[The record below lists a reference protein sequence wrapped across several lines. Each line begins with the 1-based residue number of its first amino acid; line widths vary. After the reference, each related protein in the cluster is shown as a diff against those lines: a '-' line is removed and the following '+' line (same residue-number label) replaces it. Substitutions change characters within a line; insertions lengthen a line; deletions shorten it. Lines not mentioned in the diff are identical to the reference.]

1 MAIALDVGSESASTQ
16 ARAARV
22 STATED
28 NCATHGDEQRALLNA
43 GASALGDLPL
53 TTPKKISHKLRAWR
67 KLVEAVHPS
76 RCKVRR
82 ARESDAIM
90 REMMESPVG
99 DNKEWENGYS
109 TEGMLREEEEY
120 CSATD
125 TTLSLEDELEYV
137 QPQEADEEIT
147 ALLSIPTFLVTQKK
161 NEARITIADEVGV
174 FRSGA
179 MWNGESRY
187 GKKEKE
193 VVRMTARDEI
203 GLFGAGAMWNGKSRR
218 GKKEGW
224 PPT

>member
-76 RCKVRR
+76 RHSVRR
-82 ARESDAIM
+82 ARESDATM
-90 REMMESPVG
+90 REMMENSVG
-99 DNKEWENGYS
+99 DSMEGEECYS
-109 TEGMLREEEEY
+109 TEAVLREEEDY
-120 CSATD
+120 CSTRDSA
-125 TTLSLEDELEYV
+125 LSLEDALEYV
-137 QPQEADEEIT
+137 QPQEADVEEVT

-161 NEARITIADEVGV
+161 NDVRIAIADEVGV
-174 FRSGA
+174 FRPGV

-193 VVRMTARDEI
+193 VVRMTAKDEI

-218 GKKEGW
+218 GKKEY
-224 PPT
+224 